1 MPMFSW
7 TSSRRLATLALRRLS
22 LRSASCASP
31 SKGPPPLA
39 VLVAGAPRISHG
51 SRRHVCEALAD
62 VWNCV
67 LLGAPLP
74 HVWLKVRVVMIPKEP
89 KEPDSPSTGTRPISV
104 AEIAWRLGMSV
115 IVRDLTSWVDAWVPP
130 DLVGGLAGR
139 TPNALHERLFTD
151 FADAHRGTQGPLA
164 GAKIDVRK
172 CFDSVDPR
180 QALRVLTAF
189 GAHPSL
195 VRVLSV
201 FYQGHTRWLEWMQA
215 VSTQPAPYTR
225 GLLQGCPAS
234 CLMLAG
240 IMTVWHHHVSR
251 VPDIRCGIF
260 IDDRT
265 LWSTGPNPVRTLQE
279 ALEVAK
285 PIDRAFGLEW
295 HPDKGELFASDATTA
310 DSLTVLTADV
320 GPVVSAFTLL
330 GIRYHTDA
338 RYRLPSYAKV
348 VARMLVRLERIAVA
362 TRDQGL
368 KRQAVLTLV
377 LPILTWSGAWNRP
390 TKQELRPVLSAI
402 ERAVCGWL
410 TPGRSPFLL
419 WVAELGASLCPF
431 FGLDFAAVRHEVW
444 RLRTNEPQP
453 DRPSR
458 RMQELAR
465 KWRWIPLGAGRFAT
479 PEGEVDLG
487 WDGAAQVRH
496 AARLGWERTHWKADK
511 RASEGPAVD
520 PADAHPD
527 ASMHA
532 QCFRDHPRA
541 SQRHRVALGAGFCG
555 VVEARR
561 RLQPVHC
568 ECGEQNPSRRH
579 LAWVCPLRGHSRPM
593 PPPGPMQAL
602 GLPLV
607 PHPPC
612 PPARRLHAPLPRL
625 VQALQAATPEPDG
638 LILIA
643 TDGGSE
649 GASAAT
655 RVAAWGASFAGNTFG
670 GRVPG
675 SDQTAAAAELWALF
689 EVLLA
694 AQAANVAVRIVIDNR
709 GVAQT
714 AARLLCTSEPLPRS
728 KPLAWSRVRDVSR
741 TLPAIAIHW
750 VPSHGK
756 RPDWRPPVPH
766 HDADRWRALNDYAD
780 RRASAALRHAVTSV
794 VPERQARAAA
804 LAQARSA
811 ISAFDA
817 GITRFQA
824 HLGPRP
830 DPAGHRMQ
838 RRPPRHDALD
848 DA

>member
-1 MPMFSW
+1 
-7 TSSRRLATLALRRLS
+7 
-22 LRSASCASP
+22 
-31 SKGPPPLA
+31 
-39 VLVAGAPRISHG
+39 
-51 SRRHVCEALAD
+51 
-62 VWNCV
+62 
-67 LLGAPLP
+67 
-74 HVWLKVRVVMIPKEP
+74 
-89 KEPDSPSTGTRPISV
+89 
-104 AEIAWRLGMSV
+104 
-115 IVRDLTSWVDAWVPP
+115 
-130 DLVGGLAGR
+130 
-139 TPNALHERLFTD
+139 
-151 FADAHRGTQGPLA
+151 
-164 GAKIDVRK
+164 
-172 CFDSVDPR
+172 
-180 QALRVLTAF
+180 
-189 GAHPSL
+189 
-195 VRVLSV
+195 
-201 FYQGHTRWLEWMQA
+201 
-215 VSTQPAPYTR
+215 
-225 GLLQGCPAS
+225 
-234 CLMLAG
+234 MLAG

-568 ECGEQNPSRRH
+568 ECGEQNPITPTPCMG
-579 LAWVCPLRGHSRPM
+579 LPASRPLQAHATARTDAGTWLTAR
-593 PPPGPMQAL
+593 PPPA
-602 GLPLV
+602 V
-607 PHPPC
+607 
-612 PPARRLHAPLPRL
+612 PARQAPPR
-625 VQALQAATPEPDG
+625 A
-638 LILIA
+638 
-643 TDGGSE
+643 
-649 GASAAT
+649 
-655 RVAAWGASFAGNTFG
+655 
-670 GRVPG
+670 
-675 SDQTAAAAELWALF
+675 
-689 EVLLA
+689 LA
-694 AQAANVAVRIVIDNR
+694 APRT
-709 GVAQT
+709 GSPGGH
-714 AARLLCTSEPLPRS
+714 ARARRAHLDR
-728 KPLAWSRVRDVSR
+728 
-741 TLPAIAIHW
+741 H
-750 VPSHGK
+750 
-756 RPDWRPPVPH
+756 
-766 HDADRWRALNDYAD
+766 RWRFRGCQRCHARCCLG
-780 RRASAALRHAVTSV
+780 RFLRWQHLWGQGA
-794 VPERQARAAA
+794 RQ
-804 LAQARSA
+804 
-811 ISAFDA
+811 
-817 GITRFQA
+817 
-824 HLGPRP
+824 
-830 DPAGHRMQ
+830 
-838 RRPPRHDALD
+838 
-848 DA
+848 